1 MTSHDNKAVS
11 DYLLTKH
18 LLINSLC
25 LIALNDLKEHI
36 QLKDKQLYNG
46 IRNNLNKCKSEQQM
60 LHDLYSKIIAN
71 SSEFFGAVDEL
82 NNLIDKFLLKTE

>member
-1 MTSHDNKAVS
+1 MTSQKDKSVS

-25 LIALNDLKEHI
+25 LIVLNDLKDHT
-36 QLKDKQLYNG
+36 QQKDKQLYNG

-60 LHDLYSKIIAN
+60 LHDLYSNIISN
-71 SSEFFGAVDEL
+71 SSDFFGAVDEL